1 MSHLLRVILAVVF
14 SVWASILY
22 AVDCPDMKKVKAI
35 AKELN
40 TVLNRDFC
48 VRVVNNKQLDWIRN
62 TALPQLM
69 TKSFL
74 GAEPPPGWS
83 DMADEIIKCYSH
95 GNLCDRK
102 VQEDFSQCAMSKMP
116 VIIFQLSPWISQ
128 NCVQVNKSV
137 VEHWANKKPVVM
149 KLLKEY
155 LQQF

>member
-1 MSHLLRVILAVVF
+1 MSHLPRIALAFVF
-14 SVWASILY
+14 SAWASLLF

-48 VRVVNNKQLDWIRN
+48 VRAVNNKQLEWIKN

-83 DMADEIIKCYSH
+83 AMADEIIKCYSH
-95 GNLCDRK
+95 GDLCSRS
-102 VQEDFSQCAMSKMP
+102 VQEEFAQCAMSKMP

-137 VEHWANKKPVVM
+137 VEHWSDKKPVVM
-149 KLLKEY
+149 TLIKEY
-155 LQQF
+155 LNEF